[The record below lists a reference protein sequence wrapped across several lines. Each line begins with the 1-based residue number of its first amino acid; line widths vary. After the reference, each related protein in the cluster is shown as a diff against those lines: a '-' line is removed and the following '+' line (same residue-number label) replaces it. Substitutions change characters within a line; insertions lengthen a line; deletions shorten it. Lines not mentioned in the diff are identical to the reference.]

1 GQPDKTCHAFVGET
15 VILPCT
21 TISPGE
27 LILSNS
33 ILYWQ
38 IEHTVLVHFFYKGQD
53 WLDRQEKRY
62 NGRTSLFLDQMKY
75 GNFSLK
81 LSNVQ
86 LLDTAEYACIY
97 KQTGD
102 HPNKTQKSKINLIV
116 SGKIIFGSEGG
127 HELHANFVV
136 FNFSG
141 HSQISSRSFADAP
154 FLAMLPLSFHLLVSL
169 GVWHL

>member
-1 GQPDKTCHAFVGET
+1 SCLVFIPGQADTTCHAFVGDT

-21 TISPGE
+21 ATSPGE

-38 IEHTVLVHFFYKGQD
+38 IGHSVLVHFFHKGHDSLNLQD
-53 WLDRQEKRY
+53 KRY
-62 NGRTSLFLDQMKY
+62 DGRTSLFLDQMKH

-86 LLDTAEYACIY
+86 LLDTDVYTCIY

-102 HPNKTQKSKINLIV
+102 HPNQTQKSKINLIV
-116 SGKIIFGSEGG
+116 SGK
-127 HELHANFVV
+127 
-136 FNFSG
+136 
-141 HSQISSRSFADAP
+141 
-154 FLAMLPLSFHLLVSL
+154 
-169 GVWHL
+169 